1 MNRFS
6 IYSYKRDCFYPTKT
20 KFVDTGQ
27 WRFDKRKK
35 EEERKKKETEKENS
49 KFEIEGTDKGRGRDQ
64 NVRIT

>member
-27 WRFDKRKK
+27 WRFTYSIK
-35 EEERKKKETEKENS
+35 EKKKKREKKKRNGERE
-49 KFEIEGTDKGRGRDQ
+49 FQ
-64 NVRIT
+64 V